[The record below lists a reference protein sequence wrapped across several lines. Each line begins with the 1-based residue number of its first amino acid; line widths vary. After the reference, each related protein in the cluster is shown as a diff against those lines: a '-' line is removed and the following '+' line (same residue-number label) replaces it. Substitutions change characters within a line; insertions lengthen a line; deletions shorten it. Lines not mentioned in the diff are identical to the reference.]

1 MPFYEATEAVNMGY
15 TYEQRK
21 RPQGQQ
27 NSEPERTTAPVP
39 GHNVLIPGTAAPQ
52 SVPSFDLGGAMQAR
66 MANTFWSTRR

>member
-27 NSEPERTTAPVP
+27 NTAPERTTAPVP
-39 GHNVLIPGTAAPQ
+39 SHNVLIPGTAAPPKRP
-52 SVPSFDLGGAMQAR
+52 VL
-66 MANTFWSTRR
+66 